1 MKLFLGALVIAAII
15 SLFSGLVF
23 LIKDAGE
30 GDRLIKAL
38 WYRLGFSI
46 AVLVLIVVLV
56 YTGHLTLNAQP

>member
-1 MKLFLGALVIAAII
+1 MKLFLGALVIAAVV
-15 SLFSGLVF
+15 SLFSGLLF

-46 AVLVLIVVLV
+46 AVLGLIVVLV
-56 YTGHLTLNAQP
+56 MTGQLTLNPQP